1 MRNIKKYIKVLDFG
15 SLNIDN
21 TYRVDK
27 IVKEGETIACNKF
40 EKFIGGK
47 GLNQAIALK
56 KSGADVMFA
65 GLVGNDDGDLLIDY
79 IEKNN
84 LTHMI
89 KKTSGPSGHAIIQI
103 DNCGQN
109 SIIVEGGANK
119 KIEKIYVDEV
129 IKGFNKGDYILLQNE
144 INDVDYIVNVASEK
158 GLKVFL
164 NPSPINEK
172 IYDIDF
178 NKVDCIILNE
188 SEGRSLSGKDNKL
201 DIISYFKKKYHEM
214 EVILT
219 LGEEGGYYS
228 HKETLMKYRA
238 NKVDVVD
245 TTAAG
250 DTFCGYFVGLQ
261 ALDYRLEDSLD
272 TASLAAAITCKTKG
286 ASSSIPTIDKLK
298 KR

>member
-56 KSGADVMFA
+56 KSGADVIFA
-65 GLVGNDDGDLLIDY
+65 GLVGKDDGDLLIDY

-178 NKVDCIILNE
+178 NKVDCVILNE
-188 SEGRSLSGKDNKL
+188 AEGRSLSGKDNKL

-261 ALDYRLEDSLD
+261 ALDCRLEDSLD

-286 ASSSIPTIDKLK
+286 ASSSISTIDKLK